1 MRDEYQDVLAR
12 VAVKIRVLRQQRGLS
27 QQRLS
32 ERSGLSRRMIV
43 AIENE
48 EANVSLSNLD
58 RLAAALDVSLS
69 ELVRPPDA
77 PDTRRIDAVA
87 WRGVGPE
94 SYGAMLGT
102 APARSEAELWL
113 WSLEEG
119 ERYPSEANSQNWHEM
134 LLVLS
139 GTLIIEGPGDEKIR
153 NWPSVISRRSSG
165 PSMISVPESTSS
177 ISCQFCEFASD
188 G

>member
-1 MRDEYQDVLAR
+1 MRDDYQDVLAR
-12 VAVKIRVLRQQRGLS
+12 VAVKIRLLRQQRGLS

-32 ERSGLSRRMIV
+32 ELSGLSRRMIV

-69 ELVRPPDA
+69 ELVRPPEA

-102 APARSEAELWL
+102 APARTEAELWL

-139 GTLIIEGPGDEKIR
+139 GTLIIEGSDERRELTEGQFLIFSSPGPYVFSALGGTVR
-153 NWPSVISRRSSG
+153 FVR
-165 PSMISVPESTSS
+165 VVVL
-177 ISCQFCEFASD
+177 
-188 G
+188 